1 MNGDDLAVGDI
12 ACGDVGTDAA
22 AVDQSNISAGKG
34 TVGIGAQVAQVSLLT
49 TNHTL
54 AGHGVRRINV
64 SLDTLDPD
72 RFRRITRGGD
82 LAAVLDGLEAARQAG
97 ISLKINTVALKGD
110 NADELPD
117 LIRWAHGLGMDITLI
132 ETMPL
137 GEIDA
142 DRTDQYL
149 SLATVR
155 EALGRIWTLTPSTRR
170 TSGPARYTTVEETG
184 ETLGFITPLSH
195 TFCEACNR
203 VRVTCTGTLFLCL
216 GQEEQTDLRS
226 VLRSSDD
233 DAVLEAA
240 IREAIRRKP
249 RGHDFD
255 ISRRGAE
262 PAVSRPMSMTGG

>member
-1 MNGDDLAVGDI
+1 M
-12 ACGDVGTDAA
+12 
-22 AVDQSNISAGKG
+22 
-34 TVGIGAQVAQVSLLT
+34 
-49 TNHTL
+49 
-54 AGHGVRRINV
+54 VRR
-64 SLDTLDPD
+64 T
-72 RFRRITRGGD
+72 G
-82 LAAVLDGLEAARQAG
+82 
-97 ISLKINTVALKGD
+97 
-110 NADELPD
+110 
-117 LIRWAHGLGMDITLI
+117 
-132 ETMPL
+132 
-137 GEIDA
+137 
-142 DRTDQYL
+142 
-149 SLATVR
+149 
-155 EALGRIWTLTPSTRR
+155 
-170 TSGPARYTTVEETG
+170 GPARYVRVEETG
-184 ETLGFITPLSH
+184 GVLGFITPLSH